1 MNLSNVQKNRCV
13 YDFLNALRTM
23 NVTFVIDRETILN
36 YELRQRKISSIKNL
50 LKNFRNHLRTTRAL
64 ISLDD
69 DQELFVSNENLAEMI
84 DQKNLDQTSEDEKF
98 EISLCICETN
108 HRFSECSY
116 IRRSI
121 RLSE

>member
-1 MNLSNVQKNRCV
+1 V
-13 YDFLNALRTM
+13 YDFLNALRTV
-23 NVTFVIDRETILN
+23 NVTFVTGREAILN
-36 YELRQRKISSIKNL
+36 YEIRQRKISSIKNL

-69 DQELFVSNENLAEMI
+69 DQKIFASNENII
-84 DQKNLDQTSEDEKF
+84 DQENLDQTNEDEKF